1 MHASRGV
8 VVTQADACWGC
19 VASAHGDYVGI
30 ACVGLPAKTHCSAGF
45 DSHERFLDVLEQVND
60 SYRGTLSSYCYVLM
74 CIHLLQ
80 QRQPPILPCLHSIKP
95 PTLFRCAQTTCMPVA
110 GSACR
115 AQADVSRIC
124 PAPGFADGPPALHST
139 SHRIHSALVLCW
151 VCAYTTSVRTYL
163 VMVCCAT
170 AAAHAAASAEAVS
183 LRRWQQLRGV
193 NRSRSD
199 TSGNSPEEG
208 VQVSVAQPQ

>member
-8 VVTQADACWGC
+8 VVNQADACWGC
-19 VASAHGDYVGI
+19 VASAHGVYVGI

-95 PTLFRCAQTTCMPVA
+95 PTLFRCA
-110 GSACR
+110 
-115 AQADVSRIC
+115 
-124 PAPGFADGPPALHST
+124 PALACPSPPLLAMRA
-139 SHRIHSALVLCW
+139 SWASAPASASSW
-151 VCAYTTSVRTYL
+151 VCGCMSPQLKNAEVMSVRRL
-163 VMVCCAT
+163 
-170 AAAHAAASAEAVS
+170 
-183 LRRWQQLRGV
+183 QQLGCLS
-193 NRSRSD
+193 RSRNNTFGSRRVEQH
-199 TSGNSPEEG
+199 GG
-208 VQVSVAQPQ
+208 CSVAPCVDCVVLPESMVRCCLSVRRCCLC